1 MYLLEQ
7 AMADWKNWNISL
19 PEKPQVERELLG
31 GHTNRSFLAVSG
43 LNKIVIRVNN
53 QNNEN
58 LGIDRQR
65 EIKILALIESLN
77 ISPKIYFSNN
87 NVLISDFIEGYQWKN
102 KDFSIPSNKE
112 KVSSVIDK
120 IKNIKEAVQR
130 VIEKVGLVK
139 EAHKKIGQLSK
150 GYKQRVGIAQ
160 AIVHD
165 PKVLILDEPTS
176 GLDPNQLEDIR
187 GLIKELGKNKTVILS
202 THIMQEVDSICD
214 RIVIIKNGSIVAD
227 RNLKQ
232 NSKTLNNI
240 KEQIVSV
247 EFENKISITQL
258 KKGLPKIKIEKKET
272 KFLFYYNGKEDLRKL
287 ISSFAQKN
295 EILIL
300 EIKQH
305 SDKLEDL
312 FKKLTK

>member
-1 MYLLEQ
+1 MSIEVQKLSKKYQEQ
-7 AMADWKNWNISL
+7 LAINEISFKVNSGEIVGFLGPNGAGKSTTMKIISCFIKPTSGDVLVDGVSIHKDELSVKSKIGYL
-19 PEKPQVERELLG
+19 PEHNPLYEDMYVRESI
-31 GHTNRSFLAVSG
+31 SFIA
-43 LNKIVIRVNN
+43 
-53 QNNEN
+53 QMH
-58 LGIDRQR
+58 
-65 EIKILALIESLN
+65 
-77 ISPKIYFSNN
+77 
-87 NVLISDFIEGYQWKN
+87 
-102 KDFSIPSNKE
+102 
-112 KVSSVIDK
+112 K
-120 IKNIKEAVQR
+120 IKNIKVAVQG

-187 GLIKELGKNKTVILS
+187 ALIKELGKNKTVILS
-202 THIMQEVDSICD
+202 THIMQEVESICD
-214 RIVIIKNGSIVAD
+214 RIVVIKNGSIVAD
-227 RNLKQ
+227 RNLEQ
-232 NSKTLNNI
+232 NSNTLNNI

-247 EFENKISITQL
+247 EFENEISITQL
-258 KKGLPKIKIEKKET
+258 KKGLPKIKIEKKEN
-272 KFLFYYNGKEDLRKL
+272 KFLFYYNGNEDLRKL
-287 ISSFAQKN
+287 ISSFAQKD

-300 EIKQH
+300 EIKKH

>member
-1 MYLLEQ
+1 MSIEVQKLSKKYQDQLAIDE
-7 AMADWKNWNISL
+7 ISFKVNSGEIVGFLGPNGAGKSTTMKIISCFIKPTSGDVLVDGVSIDKDELSVKSKIGYL
-19 PEKPQVERELLG
+19 PEHNPLYEDMYVRESI
-31 GHTNRSFLAVSG
+31 SFIA
-43 LNKIVIRVNN
+43 
-53 QNNEN
+53 QMH
-58 LGIDRQR
+58 
-65 EIKILALIESLN
+65 
-77 ISPKIYFSNN
+77 
-87 NVLISDFIEGYQWKN
+87 
-102 KDFSIPSNKE
+102 
-112 KVSSVIDK
+112 K
-120 IKNIKEAVQR
+120 IKNIKVAVQG

-187 GLIKELGKNKTVILS
+187 ALIKELGKNKTVILS
-202 THIMQEVDSICD
+202 THIMQEVESICD
-214 RIVIIKNGSIVAD
+214 RIVVIKNGSIVAD
-227 RNLKQ
+227 KYLEQ
-232 NSKTLNNI
+232 NSNTLNNI

-247 EFENKISITQL
+247 EFENEISITKL
-258 KKGLPKIKIEKKET
+258 KKGLPKIKIERKEN
-272 KFLFYYNGKEDLRKL
+272 KFLFYYNGNEDLRKL

-295 EILIL
+295 ELLIL
-300 EIKQH
+300 EIKKH

>member
-1 MYLLEQ
+1 MSIEVQKLSKKYQEQ
-7 AMADWKNWNISL
+7 LAINEISFKVNSGEIVGFLGPNGAGKSTTMKIISCFIKPTSGDVLVDGVSIHKDELSVKSKIGYL
-19 PEKPQVERELLG
+19 PEHNPLYEDMYVRE
-31 GHTNRSFLAVSG
+31 S
-43 LNKIVIRVNN
+43 
-53 QNNEN
+53 
-58 LGIDRQR
+58 
-65 EIKILALIESLN
+65 IL
-77 ISPKIYFSNN
+77 
-87 NVLISDFIEGYQWKN
+87 FIAQMH
-102 KDFSIPSNKE
+102 
-112 KVSSVIDK
+112 K
-120 IKNIKEAVQR
+120 IKNIKVAVQG

-187 GLIKELGKNKTVILS
+187 ALIKELGKNKTVILS
-202 THIMQEVDSICD
+202 THIMQEVESICD
-214 RIVIIKNGSIVAD
+214 RIVVIKNGSIVAD
-227 RNLKQ
+227 RNLEQ
-232 NSKTLNNI
+232 NSNTLNNI

-247 EFENKISITQL
+247 EFENEISITQL
-258 KKGLPKIKIEKKET
+258 KKGLPKIKIEKKEN
-272 KFLFYYNGKEDLRKL
+272 KFLFYYNGNEDLRKL

-300 EIKQH
+300 EIKKH

>member
-1 MYLLEQ
+1 MSIEVQKLSKKYQEQ
-7 AMADWKNWNISL
+7 LAINEISFKVNSGEIVGFLGPNGAGKSTTMKIISCFIKPTSGDVLVDGVSIHKDELSVKSKIGYL
-19 PEKPQVERELLG
+19 PEHNPLYEDMYVRE
-31 GHTNRSFLAVSG
+31 S
-43 LNKIVIRVNN
+43 
-53 QNNEN
+53 
-58 LGIDRQR
+58 
-65 EIKILALIESLN
+65 IL
-77 ISPKIYFSNN
+77 
-87 NVLISDFIEGYQWKN
+87 FIAQMH
-102 KDFSIPSNKE
+102 
-112 KVSSVIDK
+112 K
-120 IKNIKEAVQR
+120 IKNIKVAVQG

-187 GLIKELGKNKTVILS
+187 ALIKELGKNKTVILS
-202 THIMQEVDSICD
+202 THIMQEVESICD
-214 RIVIIKNGSIVAD
+214 RIVVIKNGSIVAD
-227 RNLKQ
+227 RNLEQ
-232 NSKTLNNI
+232 NSNTLNNI

-247 EFENKISITQL
+247 EFENEISITQL
-258 KKGLPKIKIEKKET
+258 KKGLPKIKIEKKEN
-272 KFLFYYNGKEDLRKL
+272 KFLFFYNGNEDLRKL
-287 ISSFAQKN
+287 ISSFAQKD

-300 EIKQH
+300 EIKKH

>member
-1 MYLLEQ
+1 MSIEVQKLSKKYQDQLAIDE
-7 AMADWKNWNISL
+7 ISFKVNSGEIVGFLGPNGAGKSTTMKIISCFIKPTSGDVLVDGGSIHKDELSVKSKIGYL
-19 PEKPQVERELLG
+19 PEHNPLYEDMYVREFI
-31 GHTNRSFLAVSG
+31 SFIA
-43 LNKIVIRVNN
+43 
-53 QNNEN
+53 QMH
-58 LGIDRQR
+58 
-65 EIKILALIESLN
+65 
-77 ISPKIYFSNN
+77 
-87 NVLISDFIEGYQWKN
+87 
-102 KDFSIPSNKE
+102 
-112 KVSSVIDK
+112 K
-120 IKNIKEAVQR
+120 IKNIKVAVQG

-187 GLIKELGKNKTVILS
+187 ALIKELGKNKTVILS
-202 THIMQEVDSICD
+202 THIMQEVESICD
-214 RIVIIKNGSIVAD
+214 RIVVIKNGSIVAD
-227 RNLKQ
+227 KYLEQ
-232 NSKTLNNI
+232 NSNTLNNI

-247 EFENKISITQL
+247 EFENEISITKL
-258 KKGLPKIKIEKKET
+258 KKGLPKIKIEKKEN
-272 KFLFYYNGKEDLRKL
+272 KFLFYYNGNEDLRKL

-300 EIKQH
+300 EIKKH

>member
-1 MYLLEQ
+1 MSIEVQKLSKKYQEQ
-7 AMADWKNWNISL
+7 LAINEISFKVNSGEIVGFLGPNGAGKSTTMKIISCFIKPTSGDVLVDGVSIHKDELSVKSKIGYL
-19 PEKPQVERELLG
+19 PEHNPLYEDMYVRESI
-31 GHTNRSFLAVSG
+31 SFIAQMHKL
-43 LNKIVIRVNN
+43 
-53 QNNEN
+53 
-58 LGIDRQR
+58 
-65 EIKILALIESLN
+65 
-77 ISPKIYFSNN
+77 
-87 NVLISDFIEGYQWKN
+87 
-102 KDFSIPSNKE
+102 
-112 KVSSVIDK
+112 
-120 IKNIKEAVQR
+120 KNIKSAVNN

-187 GLIKELGKNKTVILS
+187 ALIKELGKNKTVILS
-202 THIMQEVDSICD
+202 THIMQEVESICD
-214 RIVIIKNGSIVAD
+214 RIVVIKNGSIVAD
-227 RNLKQ
+227 RNLEQ
-232 NSKTLNNI
+232 NSNTLNNI
-240 KEQIVSV
+240 NEQIVSV
-247 EFENKISITQL
+247 EFENEISITQL
-258 KKGLPKIKIEKKET
+258 KKGLPKIKIEKKEN
-272 KFLFYYNGKEDLRKL
+272 KFLFYYDGNEDLRKL

-300 EIKQH
+300 EIKKH

>member
-1 MYLLEQ
+1 MSIEVQKLSKKYQEQ
-7 AMADWKNWNISL
+7 LAIDEISFKVNSGEIVGFLGPNGAGKSTTMKIISCFIKPTSGDVLVDGVSIDKDELIVKSKIGYL
-19 PEKPQVERELLG
+19 PEHNPLYEDMYVRESI
-31 GHTNRSFLAVSG
+31 SFIA
-43 LNKIVIRVNN
+43 
-53 QNNEN
+53 QMH
-58 LGIDRQR
+58 
-65 EIKILALIESLN
+65 
-77 ISPKIYFSNN
+77 
-87 NVLISDFIEGYQWKN
+87 
-102 KDFSIPSNKE
+102 
-112 KVSSVIDK
+112 K
-120 IKNIKEAVQR
+120 IKNIKVAVQG

-187 GLIKELGKNKTVILS
+187 ALIKELGKNKTVILS
-202 THIMQEVDSICD
+202 THIMQEVESICD
-214 RIVIIKNGSIVAD
+214 RIVVIKNGSIVAD
-227 RNLKQ
+227 KYLEQ
-232 NSKTLNNI
+232 NSNTLNNI

-247 EFENKISITQL
+247 EFENEISITKL
-258 KKGLPKIKIEKKET
+258 KKGLPKIKIEKKEN
-272 KFLFYYNGKEDLRKL
+272 KFLFYYNGNEDLRKL

-295 EILIL
+295 EMLIL
-300 EIKQH
+300 EIKKH

>member
-1 MYLLEQ
+1 MSIEVQKLSKKYQDQLAIDE
-7 AMADWKNWNISL
+7 ISFKVNSGEIVGFLGPNGAGKSTTMKIISCFIKPTSGDVLVDGVSIHKDELSVKSKIGYL
-19 PEKPQVERELLG
+19 PEHNPLYEDMYVREFI
-31 GHTNRSFLAVSG
+31 SFIA
-43 LNKIVIRVNN
+43 
-53 QNNEN
+53 QMH
-58 LGIDRQR
+58 
-65 EIKILALIESLN
+65 
-77 ISPKIYFSNN
+77 
-87 NVLISDFIEGYQWKN
+87 
-102 KDFSIPSNKE
+102 
-112 KVSSVIDK
+112 K
-120 IKNIKEAVQR
+120 IKNIKVAVQG

-187 GLIKELGKNKTVILS
+187 ALIKELGKNKTVILS
-202 THIMQEVDSICD
+202 THIMQEVESICD
-214 RIVIIKNGSIVAD
+214 RIVVIKNGSIVAD
-227 RNLKQ
+227 KYLEQ
-232 NSKTLNNI
+232 NSNTLNNI

-247 EFENKISITQL
+247 EFENEISITKL
-258 KKGLPKIKIEKKET
+258 KKGLPKIKIEKKEN
-272 KFLFYYNGKEDLRKL
+272 KFLFYYNGNEDLRKL

-295 EILIL
+295 QVLIL
-300 EIKQH
+300 EIKKH

>member
-1 MYLLEQ
+1 MSIEIQKLSKKYQEQ
-7 AMADWKNWNISL
+7 LAINEISFKVNSGEIVGFLGPNGAGKSTTMKIISCFIKPTSGDVLVDGVSIHKDELSVKSKIGYL
-19 PEKPQVERELLG
+19 PEHNPLYEDMYVRE
-31 GHTNRSFLAVSG
+31 S
-43 LNKIVIRVNN
+43 
-53 QNNEN
+53 
-58 LGIDRQR
+58 
-65 EIKILALIESLN
+65 IL
-77 ISPKIYFSNN
+77 
-87 NVLISDFIEGYQWKN
+87 FIAQMH
-102 KDFSIPSNKE
+102 
-112 KVSSVIDK
+112 K
-120 IKNIKEAVQR
+120 IKNIKVAVQG

-187 GLIKELGKNKTVILS
+187 ALIKELGKNKTVILS
-202 THIMQEVDSICD
+202 THIMQEVESICD
-214 RIVIIKNGSIVAD
+214 RIVVIKNGSIVAD
-227 RNLKQ
+227 RNLEQ
-232 NSKTLNNI
+232 NSNTLNNI

-247 EFENKISITQL
+247 EFENEISITQL
-258 KKGLPKIKIEKKET
+258 KKGLPKIKIEKKEN
-272 KFLFYYNGKEDLRKL
+272 KFLFYYDGNEDLRKL

-300 EIKQH
+300 EIKKH

>member
-1 MYLLEQ
+1 MY
-7 AMADWKNWNISL
+7 
-19 PEKPQVERELLG
+19 VRE
-31 GHTNRSFLAVSG
+31 S
-43 LNKIVIRVNN
+43 
-53 QNNEN
+53 
-58 LGIDRQR
+58 
-65 EIKILALIESLN
+65 IL
-77 ISPKIYFSNN
+77 
-87 NVLISDFIEGYQWKN
+87 FIAQMH
-102 KDFSIPSNKE
+102 
-112 KVSSVIDK
+112 K
-120 IKNIKEAVQR
+120 IKNIKVAVQG

-187 GLIKELGKNKTVILS
+187 ALIKELGKNKTVILS
-202 THIMQEVDSICD
+202 THIMQEVESICD
-214 RIVIIKNGSIVAD
+214 RIVVIKNGSIVAD
-227 RNLKQ
+227 RNLEQ
-232 NSKTLNNI
+232 NSNTLNNI

-247 EFENKISITQL
+247 EFENEISITQL
-258 KKGLPKIKIEKKET
+258 KKGLPKIKIEKKEN
-272 KFLFYYNGKEDLRKL
+272 KFLFYYNSKEDLRKL

-300 EIKQH
+300 EIKKH

>member
-1 MYLLEQ
+1 MSIEVQKLSKKYQEQ
-7 AMADWKNWNISL
+7 LAINEISFKVNSGEIVGFLGPNGAGKSTTMKIISCFIKPTSGDVLVDGVSIHKDELSVKSKIGYL
-19 PEKPQVERELLG
+19 PEHNPLYEDMYVRESI
-31 GHTNRSFLAVSG
+31 SFIA
-43 LNKIVIRVNN
+43 
-53 QNNEN
+53 QMH
-58 LGIDRQR
+58 
-65 EIKILALIESLN
+65 
-77 ISPKIYFSNN
+77 
-87 NVLISDFIEGYQWKN
+87 
-102 KDFSIPSNKE
+102 
-112 KVSSVIDK
+112 
-120 IKNIKEAVQR
+120 NIKDIKVAVQG

-187 GLIKELGKNKTVILS
+187 ALIKELGKNKTVILS
-202 THIMQEVDSICD
+202 THIMQEVESICD
-214 RIVIIKNGSIVAD
+214 RIVVIKNGSIVAD
-227 RNLKQ
+227 RNLEQ
-232 NSKTLNNI
+232 NSNTLDNI
-240 KEQIVSV
+240 NEQIVSV
-247 EFENKISITQL
+247 EFENEISFTLL
-258 KKGLPKIKIEKKET
+258 KKSFLKIKIEKKEN

>member
-1 MYLLEQ
+1 MSIEVQKLSKKYQEQ
-7 AMADWKNWNISL
+7 LAINEISFKVNSGEIVGFLGPNGAGKSTTMKIISCFIKPTSGDVLVDGVSIHKDELSVKSKIGYL
-19 PEKPQVERELLG
+19 PEHNPLYEDMYVRE
-31 GHTNRSFLAVSG
+31 S
-43 LNKIVIRVNN
+43 
-53 QNNEN
+53 
-58 LGIDRQR
+58 
-65 EIKILALIESLN
+65 IL
-77 ISPKIYFSNN
+77 
-87 NVLISDFIEGYQWKN
+87 FIAQMH
-102 KDFSIPSNKE
+102 
-112 KVSSVIDK
+112 K
-120 IKNIKEAVQR
+120 IKNIKVAVQG

-187 GLIKELGKNKTVILS
+187 ALIKELGKNKTVILS
-202 THIMQEVDSICD
+202 THIMQEVESICD
-214 RIVIIKNGSIVAD
+214 RIVVIKNGSIVAD
-227 RNLKQ
+227 RNLEQ
-232 NSKTLNNI
+232 NSNTLNNI

-247 EFENKISITQL
+247 EFENEISITQL
-258 KKGLPKIKIEKKET
+258 KKGLPKIKIEKNEN
-272 KFLFYYNGKEDLRKL
+272 KFLFYYDGNEDLRKL

-300 EIKQH
+300 EIKKH

>member
-1 MYLLEQ
+1 MSIEVQKLSKKYQDQLAIDE
-7 AMADWKNWNISL
+7 ISFKVNSGEIVGFLGPNGAGKSTTMKIISCFIKPSSGEVLVDGVSIHKDELSVKSKIGYL
-19 PEKPQVERELLG
+19 PEHNPLYEDMYVRESI
-31 GHTNRSFLAVSG
+31 SFIAQMHKL
-43 LNKIVIRVNN
+43 
-53 QNNEN
+53 
-58 LGIDRQR
+58 
-65 EIKILALIESLN
+65 
-77 ISPKIYFSNN
+77 
-87 NVLISDFIEGYQWKN
+87 
-102 KDFSIPSNKE
+102 
-112 KVSSVIDK
+112 
-120 IKNIKEAVQR
+120 KNIKSAVNN
-130 VIEKVGLVK
+130 VIEKVGLIN

-187 GLIKELGKNKTVILS
+187 ALIKELGKNKTVILS
-202 THIMQEVDSICD
+202 THIMQEVESICD
-214 RIVIIKNGSIVAD
+214 RIVVIKNGSIVAD
-227 RNLKQ
+227 RNLEQ
-232 NSKTLNNI
+232 NSNTLNNI
-240 KEQIVSV
+240 NEQIVSV
-247 EFENKISITQL
+247 EFENEISFTLL
-258 KKGLPKIKIEKKET
+258 KKSFPKIRIEKKEN

-300 EIKQH
+300 EIKQY

>member
-1 MYLLEQ
+1 MSIEVQKLSKKYQEQ
-7 AMADWKNWNISL
+7 LAINEISFKVNSGEIVGFLGPNGAGKSTTMKIISCFIKPTSGDVLVDGVSIHKDELSVKSKIGYL
-19 PEKPQVERELLG
+19 PEHNPLYEDMYVRESI
-31 GHTNRSFLAVSG
+31 SFIA
-43 LNKIVIRVNN
+43 
-53 QNNEN
+53 QMH
-58 LGIDRQR
+58 
-65 EIKILALIESLN
+65 
-77 ISPKIYFSNN
+77 
-87 NVLISDFIEGYQWKN
+87 
-102 KDFSIPSNKE
+102 
-112 KVSSVIDK
+112 K
-120 IKNIKEAVQR
+120 IKDIKVAVQG

-187 GLIKELGKNKTVILS
+187 ALIKELGKNKTVILS
-202 THIMQEVDSICD
+202 THIMQEVESICD
-214 RIVIIKNGSIVAD
+214 RIVVIKNGSIVAD
-227 RNLKQ
+227 RNLEQ
-232 NSKTLNNI
+232 NSNTLNNI

-247 EFENKISITQL
+247 EFENEISITQL
-258 KKGLPKIKIEKKET
+258 KKGLPKIKIEKKEN
-272 KFLFYYNGKEDLRKL
+272 KFLFFYNGKEDLRKL

-300 EIKQH
+300 EIKKH

>member
-1 MYLLEQ
+1 MSIEVQKLSKKYQEQ
-7 AMADWKNWNISL
+7 LAINEISFKVNSGEIVGFLGPNGAGKSTTMKIISCFIKPTSGDVLVDGVSIHKDELSVKSKIGYL
-19 PEKPQVERELLG
+19 PEHNPLYEDMYVRESI
-31 GHTNRSFLAVSG
+31 SFIAQMH
-43 LNKIVIRVNN
+43 N
-53 QNNEN
+53 
-58 LGIDRQR
+58 
-65 EIKILALIESLN
+65 
-77 ISPKIYFSNN
+77 
-87 NVLISDFIEGYQWKN
+87 
-102 KDFSIPSNKE
+102 
-112 KVSSVIDK
+112 
-120 IKNIKEAVQR
+120 IKNIKVAVQG
-130 VIEKVGLVK
+130 VIKKVGLVK

-187 GLIKELGKNKTVILS
+187 ALIKELGKNKTVILS
-202 THIMQEVDSICD
+202 THIMQEVESICD
-214 RIVIIKNGSIVAD
+214 RIVVIKNGSIVAD
-227 RNLKQ
+227 RNLEQ
-232 NSKTLNNI
+232 NSNTLNNI

-247 EFENKISITQL
+247 EFENEISINQL
-258 KKGLPKIKIEKKET
+258 KKDLPKIKIEKNEN
-272 KFLFYYNGKEDLRKL
+272 KFLFYYDGNEDLRKL

-300 EIKQH
+300 EIKKH

>member
-1 MYLLEQ
+1 MSIEVQKLSKKYQEQ
-7 AMADWKNWNISL
+7 LAIDEISFKVNSGEIVGFLGPNGAGKSTTMKIISCFIKPTSGDVLVDGVSIDKDELIVKSKIGYL
-19 PEKPQVERELLG
+19 PEHNPLYEDMYVRESI
-31 GHTNRSFLAVSG
+31 SFIA
-43 LNKIVIRVNN
+43 
-53 QNNEN
+53 QMH
-58 LGIDRQR
+58 
-65 EIKILALIESLN
+65 
-77 ISPKIYFSNN
+77 
-87 NVLISDFIEGYQWKN
+87 
-102 KDFSIPSNKE
+102 
-112 KVSSVIDK
+112 K
-120 IKNIKEAVQR
+120 IKNIKVAVQG

-187 GLIKELGKNKTVILS
+187 ALIKELGKNKTVILS
-202 THIMQEVDSICD
+202 THIMQEVESICD
-214 RIVIIKNGSIVAD
+214 RIVVIKNGSIVAD
-227 RNLKQ
+227 KYLEQ
-232 NSKTLNNI
+232 NSNTLNNI

-247 EFENKISITQL
+247 EFENEISITKL
-258 KKGLPKIKIEKKET
+258 KKGLPKIKIEKKEN
-272 KFLFYYNGKEDLRKL
+272 KFLFYYNGNEDLRKL

-300 EIKQH
+300 EIKKH

>member
-1 MYLLEQ
+1 MSIEVQKLSKKYQEQ
-7 AMADWKNWNISL
+7 LAINEISFKVNSGEIVGFLGPNGAGKSTTMKIISCFIKPTSGDVLVDGVSIHKDELSVKSKIGYL
-19 PEKPQVERELLG
+19 PEHNPLYEDMYVRE
-31 GHTNRSFLAVSG
+31 S
-43 LNKIVIRVNN
+43 
-53 QNNEN
+53 
-58 LGIDRQR
+58 
-65 EIKILALIESLN
+65 IL
-77 ISPKIYFSNN
+77 
-87 NVLISDFIEGYQWKN
+87 FIAQMH
-102 KDFSIPSNKE
+102 
-112 KVSSVIDK
+112 K
-120 IKNIKEAVQR
+120 IKNIKVAVQG

-187 GLIKELGKNKTVILS
+187 ALIKELGKNKTVILS
-202 THIMQEVDSICD
+202 THIMQEVESICD
-214 RIVIIKNGSIVAD
+214 RIVVIKNGSIVAD
-227 RNLKQ
+227 RNLEQ
-232 NSKTLNNI
+232 NSNTLNNI

-247 EFENKISITQL
+247 EFENKISINQL
-258 KKGLPKIKIEKKET
+258 KKDLPKIKIEKKEN
-272 KFLFYYNGKEDLRKL
+272 KFLFYYDGNEDLRKL

-300 EIKQH
+300 EIKKH